1 MGKEKGKLS
10 GAGVDNQRRIRGAN
24 LATDKKPLDPPAIIE
39 LKVDE
44 GQDPNKM
51 FLQSECP
58 PGWLARRKRACR

>member
-10 GAGVDNQRRIRGAN
+10 RARVDDIRRMQGAN
-24 LATDKKPLDPPAIIE
+24 SATDKKPLDPPAIIE

-51 FLQSECP
+51 FLQSELT
-58 PGWLARRKRACR
+58 PG